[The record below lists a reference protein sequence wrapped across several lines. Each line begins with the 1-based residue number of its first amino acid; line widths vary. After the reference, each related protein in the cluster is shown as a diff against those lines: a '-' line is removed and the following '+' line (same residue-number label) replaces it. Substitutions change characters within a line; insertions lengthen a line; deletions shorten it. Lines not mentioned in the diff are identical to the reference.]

1 MQVQFTIHC
10 SPFPCLIFLQLIIS
24 WELWYNQDFLSPHY
38 HSLLQVTLYGPF
50 SVINM
55 TIKRNPFLAGA
66 TLISPLVL
74 LSALP
79 PASLLLPADDGS
91 KLDIQINSMLAYA
104 VYMMIL
110 SDYIPPFFNE
120 QSPQLGECVDFHW
133 ILLLVRC
140 GTVCYGQNFV
150 FDAIFAKAVKLQNY
164 CWNNCIL
171 PIFYFSFSSLKTYRD
186 QSCGADLYSS
196 CLKTD
201 QLWWICTKQTC
212 LQGKKDISA

>member
-1 MQVQFTIHC
+1 MQVQFTIYC

-79 PASLLLPADDGS
+79 PSSLLLPADDGS

-120 QSPQLGECVDFHW
+120 QSPQLGELIVAYHLFASLIYYRYFMVMIVFLWKESQVH
-133 ILLLVRC
+133 LLSHLL
-140 GTVCYGQNFV
+140 N
-150 FDAIFAKAVKLQNY
+150 
-164 CWNNCIL
+164 
-171 PIFYFSFSSLKTYRD
+171 
-186 QSCGADLYSS
+186 
-196 CLKTD
+196 
-201 QLWWICTKQTC
+201 ICDSIDW
-212 LQGKKDISA
+212 LLNW